1 VYLRSDFDALP
12 ICPEAARAEDRRYL
26 CSLRQKA
33 KQIIDPWCAPNARF
47 ALTHHRPNATIFM
60 KKRRLLNV
68 RKAERVRDCGGA
80 QGF

>member
-33 KQIIDPWCAPNARF
+33 KQIIDP
-47 ALTHHRPNATIFM
+47 
-60 KKRRLLNV
+60 
-68 RKAERVRDCGGA
+68 
-80 QGF
+80 